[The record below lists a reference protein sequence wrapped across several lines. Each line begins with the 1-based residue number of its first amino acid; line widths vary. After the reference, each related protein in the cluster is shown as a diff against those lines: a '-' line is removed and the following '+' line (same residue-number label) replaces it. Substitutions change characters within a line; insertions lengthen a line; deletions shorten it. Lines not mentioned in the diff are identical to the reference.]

1 MDVQT
6 DTTTVNGR
14 SSSSTY
20 VAATRTLTATSSEG
34 RSSEV
39 VFDTQGRPSEV
50 RRPAVA
56 TVTLSYD
63 SHGRVTGVQQ
73 GCGLEQRSSTI
84 EYDEDGFVET
94 MTSPLLEEVHF
105 ERDPV
110 GRVTKTTLP
119 DGREVHYQYDLNGNL
134 TRLTPPARPDHRF
147 DHDAADRVEAYTPP
161 DLDLETPEEPATTFA
176 YNLDHQLTTVTRPD
190 GQQVEIVYDSA
201 GRPEL
206 VRSPF
211 GDSTYVYDEESGRL
225 ESVATTSGA
234 SVAYHWDG
242 PWLEE
247 VTFDGPFEAS
257 VQLEADRPEPG
268 QALTNFW
275 LAKLTVNEQ
284 PSTEIELEYDDDG
297 LPTRIGELDL
307 FHDQTTGLMVG
318 SHVLDTGTRVTRN
331 DFGELTALE
340 HGYHGPPYTSGGQPP
355 FIGHVLLEVDYE
367 RDQIGRIVRKTEQ
380 RRTALGATPTTEVFE
395 YEYEEGSGRL
405 IEVERDDVV
414 VESYAYD
421 QNGNRTSW
429 TRGVESGT
437 ATYDD
442 QDRLLTYGP
451 LSFTYTANGELRTR
465 SQAGQT
471 VTYTY
476 DTFSNLRAVR
486 LADGTQIEYL
496 IDGSNRR
503 IGKKINGTVVQRFLY
518 LGGLSPIAELDA
530 AGTVTTQYVY
540 GTRINVPDYFVR
552 GGTTY
557 RILTDQLGSVRA
569 VVDAATGAP
578 AQRMEYDSFGRVT
591 LDTNPGFQ
599 PFGFAGGLWDPQTG
613 LVRFG
618 ARDYDPETGRWT
630 TKDPIGFAGGDLNL
644 YGYALG
650 DPINAFD
657 PSGRAGVTA
666 ESYEACQSI
675 VTDTKVG
682 VLRDAFETRTAGGI
696 VTGIA
701 VAYVFEAAGRFY
713 CTAGHY
719 PVLLQSRQGYE
730 ELIQVSAVGLRPSP
744 KPKAAAARVSE
755 GLDWSGTDPKGL
767 TRREHVLRHGS
778 DIPTRPEH
786 GVFYVASHGE
796 GTRGWPPIRDH
807 LC

>member
-1 MDVQT
+1 M
-6 DTTTVNGR
+6 
-14 SSSSTY
+14 
-20 VAATRTLTATSSEG
+20 
-34 RSSEV
+34 
-39 VFDTQGRPSEV
+39 
-50 RRPAVA
+50 
-56 TVTLSYD
+56 
-63 SHGRVTGVQQ
+63 
-73 GCGLEQRSSTI
+73 
-84 EYDEDGFVET
+84 
-94 MTSPLLEEVHF
+94 
-105 ERDPV
+105 
-110 GRVTKTTLP
+110 
-119 DGREVHYQYDLNGNL
+119 GNAKSA
-134 TRLTPPARPDHRF
+134 LTP
-147 DHDAADRVEAYTPP
+147 
-161 DLDLETPEEPATTFA
+161 
-176 YNLDHQLTTVTRPD
+176 
-190 GQQVEIVYDSA
+190 
-201 GRPEL
+201 
-206 VRSPF
+206 
-211 GDSTYVYDEESGRL
+211 SG
-225 ESVATTSGA
+225 G
-234 SVAYHWDG
+234 G
-242 PWLEE
+242 
-247 VTFDGPFEAS
+247 GG
-257 VQLEADRPEPG
+257 DRPEPG

-275 LAKLTVNEQ
+275 LAKLTINEQ
-284 PSTEIELEYDDDG
+284 PSTEIELEHDDDG

-307 FHDQTTGLMVG
+307 FHDETTGLLLG

-331 DFGELTALE
+331 TFGELTALE
-340 HGYHGPPYTSGGQPP
+340 HGFHGPPYTSGGQPP

-552 GGTTY
+552 AGVTY
-557 RILTDQLGSVRA
+557 RVVTDHLGSVRA
-569 VVDAATGAP
+569 VVDAQTGSI
-578 AQRMEYDSFGRVT
+578 AQRMEYDAYGRVT

-644 YGYALG
+644 YGYVLG
-650 DPINAFD
+650 DPVNAFD
-657 PSGRAGVTA
+657 PMGRATEEPGFWEGMIPIWGSGKQAVHEFEKGSWGWGIAYTALAISDVALVKTAATAVGKGAWKAGSHTWRATRSWYGRTRDLAPGQHVHHWAIERNSRIGKLVPDSIKNQPWNLKPLDPPPGVSMDRWHKMVEGKVPGLNPA
-666 ESYEACQSI
+666 EQWWHG
-675 VTDTKVG
+675 TPDW
-682 VLRDAFETRTAGGI
+682 LRYAEVSTAGR
-696 VTGIA
+696 
-701 VAYVFEAAGRFY
+701 VADALRGPA
-713 CTAGHY
+713 T
-719 PVLLQSRQGYE
+719 E
-730 ELIQVSAVGLRPSP
+730 EID
-744 KPKAAAARVSE
+744 E
-755 GLDWSGTDPKGL
+755 LD
-767 TRREHVLRHGS
+767 
-778 DIPTRPEH
+778 
-786 GVFYVASHGE
+786 
-796 GTRGWPPIRDH
+796 
-807 LC
+807 